1 MRKRSLLPLSGG
13 PFETPF
19 DMLSGC
25 HERIRMFT
33 GVASRIATEAAP
45 AEQVAEAASR
55 LCLYFGTALPLHEQD
70 EEDTLLRA
78 MQDAR
83 APGID
88 PLFARLR
95 DEHRAIERVLERL
108 MPAWS
113 SLVDTPELV
122 DTHRAL
128 LREGGEELGTA
139 FAPHLRMEEE
149 ELYPL
154 ARRSLSE
161 PVLAAMLRA
170 MRARREPVI
179 DRLQSLHPRERREG
193 DRR

>member
-1 MRKRSLLPLSGG
+1 MNKRSLLPMSGG
-13 PFETPF
+13 PFATPF
-19 DMLSGC
+19 DMLGGC

-33 GVASRIATEAAP
+33 GVAVRLVTEPAP
-45 AEQVAEAASR
+45 PEQVAEAASR
-55 LCLYFGTALPLHEQD
+55 LHLYFGTALPLHEQD
-70 EEDTLLRA
+70 EEETLLRA
-78 MQDAR
+78 MLDAR

-95 DEHRAIERVLERL
+95 DEHRAIEAVLERL
-108 MPAWS
+108 LPTWS
-113 SLVDTPELV
+113 SLSHAPELL
-122 DTHRAL
+122 DAHRSQ
-128 LREGGEELGTA
+128 LREGGEALASA
-139 FAPHLRMEEE
+139 FAPHLQMEEE

-161 PVLAAMLRA
+161 SVQSAMLHA

-179 DRLQSLHPRERREG
+179 GKLQSLHTDRKQG

>member
-13 PFETPF
+13 PFTTPF

-25 HERIRMFT
+25 HERIRMFS
-33 GVASRIATEAAP
+33 GVATRLAVETAP
-45 AEQVAEAASR
+45 PEQVVEAASR

-70 EEDTLLRA
+70 EEDTLFQA
-78 MQDAR
+78 MRDAG
-83 APGID
+83 APGMD

-95 DEHRAIERVLERL
+95 DEHRAIEAVLARL
-108 MPAWS
+108 IPAWT
-113 SLVDTPELV
+113 SLAHAPEV
-122 DTHRAL
+122 IERHRAP
-128 LREGGEELGTA
+128 LREGGEELSAA

-161 PVLAAMLRA
+161 PVLASMLRE
-170 MRARREPVI
+170 MRARRAPVI
-179 DRLQSLHPRERREG
+179 DALHALHQPPIEG
-193 DRR
+193 DRA